1 MGCHDSKNRIQV
13 CKNTVGKKIL
23 TDFAESK
30 QYKYNRTV
38 MRKRGHMRKT
48 EAMINEIEKVIIGKR
63 EVIEQVLMTILA
75 KGHVLLEDI
84 PGVGKTTLAL
94 SFAKVMGVDYHRIQ
108 FTPDVTPSD
117 VVGFSLYDRQS
128 GEFQYK
134 PGAVMC
140 NLLLADEINRTSS
153 KTQAAL
159 LEVMEEGN
167 ATVDGK
173 TYEIPKPFTVI
184 ATQNPFGSAG
194 TQMLPQSQ
202 MDRFMVKLSMG
213 YPDFESQINILR
225 DRQTEQPLDLL
236 QMISSRE
243 EVQQLQQEVKEV
255 EVADDILRYI
265 TLLVEAT
272 RQNDKIQLGVSPRGA
287 LALNN
292 MAKASAYI
300 NGRDYV
306 IPDDVLRVFAKVCAH
321 RVILHP
327 RAKVAGIQAEEI
339 MEQITHQVSIP
350 EITTTFGPA
359 MVYVA
364 SDHAGVDVTTDNG
377 EAAFKALA
385 DLKPNLVKTYTKSSD
400 LINMF
405 TSGEVAAAVV
415 GDFGV
420 PTIVAANPTLVYVTP
435 DGAYA
440 NFNTINV
447 TKNCA
452 NKELAYEYIN
462 YRISEELQ
470 TKTGKALNE
479 APTNM
484 DVTFTEEES
493 KDMTYGDKA
502 AKVKVVDYAFVNPI
516 LNNWI
521 DQWNRTI
528 NN

>member
-1 MGCHDSKNRIQV
+1 MPQKITELQNQLEKII
-13 CKNTVGKKIL
+13 KGKKDITDKIL
-23 TDFAESK
+23 MA
-30 QYKYNRTV
+30 V
-38 MRKRGHMRKT
+38 
-48 EAMINEIEKVIIGKR
+48 
-63 EVIEQVLMTILA
+63 LA
-75 KGHVLLEDI
+75 KGHVLLEDV
-84 PGVGKTTLAL
+84 PGVGKTTTALAL
-94 SFAKVMGVDYHRIQ
+94 SRLMGMEFNRIQ
-108 FTPDVTPSD
+108 FTPDVVPSD
-117 VVGFSLYDRQS
+117 VTGFTMYDKQNGQFS
-128 GEFQYK
+128 YHE
-134 PGAVMC
+134 GAVMC

-339 MEQITHQVSIP
+339 MEQITHQVSVP
-350 EITTTFGPA
+350 EI
-359 MVYVA
+359 
-364 SDHAGVDVTTDNG
+364 
-377 EAAFKALA
+377 
-385 DLKPNLVKTYTKSSD
+385 
-400 LINMF
+400 
-405 TSGEVAAAVV
+405 
-415 GDFGV
+415 
-420 PTIVAANPTLVYVTP
+420 
-435 DGAYA
+435 
-440 NFNTINV
+440 
-447 TKNCA
+447 
-452 NKELAYEYIN
+452 
-462 YRISEELQ
+462 R
-470 TKTGKALNE
+470 
-479 APTNM
+479 
-484 DVTFTEEES
+484 
-493 KDMTYGDKA
+493 
-502 AKVKVVDYAFVNPI
+502 
-516 LNNWI
+516 
-521 DQWNRTI
+521 
-528 NN
+528 

>member
-1 MGCHDSKNRIQV
+1 MPQKIKELQDQLERII
-13 CKNTVGKKIL
+13 KGKKDITDKIL
-23 TDFAESK
+23 MA
-30 QYKYNRTV
+30 V
-38 MRKRGHMRKT
+38 
-48 EAMINEIEKVIIGKR
+48 
-63 EVIEQVLMTILA
+63 LA
-75 KGHVLLEDI
+75 KGHVLLEDV
-84 PGVGKTTLAL
+84 PGVGKTTTALAL
-94 SFAKVMGVDYHRIQ
+94 SRLMGMEFNRIQ
-108 FTPDVTPSD
+108 FTPDVVPSD
-117 VVGFSLYDRQS
+117 VTGFTMYDKQS
-128 GEFQYK
+128 GQFSYRA
-134 PGAVMC
+134 GAVMC

-306 IPDDVLRVFAKVCAH
+306 IPDDVLRIFAKVCAH

-350 EITTTFGPA
+350 EI
-359 MVYVA
+359 
-364 SDHAGVDVTTDNG
+364 
-377 EAAFKALA
+377 
-385 DLKPNLVKTYTKSSD
+385 
-400 LINMF
+400 
-405 TSGEVAAAVV
+405 
-415 GDFGV
+415 
-420 PTIVAANPTLVYVTP
+420 
-435 DGAYA
+435 
-440 NFNTINV
+440 
-447 TKNCA
+447 
-452 NKELAYEYIN
+452 
-462 YRISEELQ
+462 R
-470 TKTGKALNE
+470 
-479 APTNM
+479 
-484 DVTFTEEES
+484 
-493 KDMTYGDKA
+493 
-502 AKVKVVDYAFVNPI
+502 
-516 LNNWI
+516 
-521 DQWNRTI
+521 
-528 NN
+528 

>member
-1 MGCHDSKNRIQV
+1 MEKVREKVLFALQEVQRAVI
-13 CKNTVGKKIL
+13 GKQEV
-23 TDFAESK
+23 TE
-30 QYKYNRTV
+30 TV
-38 MRKRGHMRKT
+38 MK
-48 EAMINEIEKVIIGKR
+48 AF
-63 EVIEQVLMTILA
+63 LA
-75 KGHVLLEDI
+75 GGHVLVEDI
-84 PGVGKTTLAL
+84 PGLGKTTMAIAFSRAIGLQ
-94 SFAKVMGVDYHRIQ
+94 KRRVQ
-108 FTPDVTPSD
+108 FTPDVLPSD
-117 VVGFSLYDRQS
+117 LTGFTIYQKERNA
-128 GEFQYK
+128 FVYH
-134 PGAVMC
+134 PGAVVC

-300 NGRDYV
+300 NGRNYV

-350 EITTTFGPA
+350 EI
-359 MVYVA
+359 
-364 SDHAGVDVTTDNG
+364 
-377 EAAFKALA
+377 
-385 DLKPNLVKTYTKSSD
+385 
-400 LINMF
+400 
-405 TSGEVAAAVV
+405 
-415 GDFGV
+415 
-420 PTIVAANPTLVYVTP
+420 
-435 DGAYA
+435 
-440 NFNTINV
+440 
-447 TKNCA
+447 
-452 NKELAYEYIN
+452 
-462 YRISEELQ
+462 R
-470 TKTGKALNE
+470 
-479 APTNM
+479 
-484 DVTFTEEES
+484 
-493 KDMTYGDKA
+493 
-502 AKVKVVDYAFVNPI
+502 
-516 LNNWI
+516 
-521 DQWNRTI
+521 
-528 NN
+528 